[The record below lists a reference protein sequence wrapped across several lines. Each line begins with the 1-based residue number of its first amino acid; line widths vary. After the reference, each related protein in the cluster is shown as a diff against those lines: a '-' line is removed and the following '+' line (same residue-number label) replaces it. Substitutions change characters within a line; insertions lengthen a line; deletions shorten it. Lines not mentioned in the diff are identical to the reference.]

1 MKLNKLKTNFIFF
14 DFGCNIFARQGVLK
28 TNNANSR
35 TSLNQLNEDEIIEG
49 CIRKDVH
56 YQKLL
61 YEQFAPKMM
70 GVSLRYCNSRME
82 AEDVL
87 QDAFIKVFNKIKTFE
102 NRGSLEG
109 WIRKIVVFTA
119 LKSNDKRIQK
129 FEPGNLEN
137 VQEQSFDAKAISNL
151 ETAELLAVLKK
162 LPEGYQTV
170 FNLYAIEG
178 YSHKEIGEMLNIS
191 EVTSRTQFSR
201 AKQNLIKLL
210 AKYGIVRR

>member
-1 MKLNKLKTNFIFF
+1 
-14 DFGCNIFARQGVLK
+14 
-28 TNNANSR
+28 
-35 TSLNQLNEDEIIEG
+35 LNENEIIEG

-56 YQKLL
+56 YQKIL

-87 QDAFIKVFNKIKTFE
+87 QDAFIKIFNKIKTFE

-119 LKSNDKRIQK
+119 LKSADKRIQK

-137 VQEQSFDAKAISNL
+137 VNEETFDAKAISNL
-151 ETAELLAVLKK
+151 ETAELLGILKQ
-162 LPEGYQTV
+162 LPDGYQTV

-210 AKYGIVRR
+210 AKYGIVRK

>member
-1 MKLNKLKTNFIFF
+1 M
-14 DFGCNIFARQGVLK
+14 K

-35 TSLNQLNEDEIIEG
+35 TSLNQLNENEIIEG
-49 CIRKDVH
+49 CIRNDVH
-56 YQKLL
+56 YQKIL

-129 FEPGNLEN
+129 FEPGNLDN

-151 ETAELLAVLKK
+151 ETAELLEVLKK

>member
-1 MKLNKLKTNFIFF
+1 MQ
-14 DFGCNIFARQGVLK
+14 RVLK
-28 TNNANSR
+28 TNKANSS
-35 TSLNQLNEDEIIEG
+35 TSLNQLNENEIIEG
-49 CIRKDVH
+49 CVRKDVH

-87 QDAFIKVFNKIKTFE
+87 QDAFIKVFAKINTFE

-137 VQEQSFDAKAISNL
+137 VPETAFDARAISNL
-151 ETAELLAVLKK
+151 ETSELLNILKQ
-162 LPEGYQTV
+162 LPDGYQTV

-178 YSHKEIGEMLNIS
+178 YSHKEIGEMLGIS

-210 AKYGIVRR
+210 AKYGIVRK

>member
-1 MKLNKLKTNFIFF
+1 MKS
-14 DFGCNIFARQGVLK
+14 
-28 TNNANSR
+28 NNANSR
-35 TSLNQLNEDEIIEG
+35 TSLNQLNENEIIEG

-56 YQKLL
+56 YQKIL

-87 QDAFIKVFNKIKTFE
+87 QDAFIKIFNKIKTFE

-119 LKSNDKRIQK
+119 LKSADKRIQK

-137 VQEQSFDAKAISNL
+137 VNEETFDAKAISNL
-151 ETAELLAVLKK
+151 ETAELLGILKQ
-162 LPEGYQTV
+162 LPDGYQTV

-210 AKYGIVRR
+210 AKYGIVRK

>member
-1 MKLNKLKTNFIFF
+1 MKS
-14 DFGCNIFARQGVLK
+14 
-28 TNNANSR
+28 NNANSR
-35 TSLNQLNEDEIIEG
+35 TSLNQLNENEIIEG
-49 CIRKDVH
+49 CIRKEVH
-56 YQKLL
+56 YQKIL

-87 QDAFIKVFNKIKTFE
+87 QDAFIKIFNKIKTFE

-119 LKSNDKRIQK
+119 LKSADKRIQK

-137 VQEQSFDAKAISNL
+137 VNEETFDAKAISNL
-151 ETAELLAVLKK
+151 ETAELLGILKQ
-162 LPEGYQTV
+162 LPDGYQTV

-210 AKYGIVRR
+210 AKYGIVRK